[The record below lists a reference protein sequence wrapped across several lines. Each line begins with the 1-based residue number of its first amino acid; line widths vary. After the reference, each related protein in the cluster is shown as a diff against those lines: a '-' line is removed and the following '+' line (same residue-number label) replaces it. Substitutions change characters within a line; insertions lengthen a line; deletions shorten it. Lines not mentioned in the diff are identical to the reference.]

1 MVLGPGLVSL
11 VIPSKRGNFA
21 SLESETKAKATFLM
35 YIITHLQ
42 PFHTF

>member
-1 MVLGPGLVSL
+1 MIMEPGLVSL

-21 SLESETKAKATFLM
+21 SLESETKAKASYLM